1 MKNQDVVRG
10 RRKQHVK
17 EYKISKFKGI
27 KVKTMIEF
35 KFTFFFFLMKSERIL
50 KNFSCKIRLMVRTT
64 LI

>member
-27 KVKTMIEF
+27 KVITMIEF
-35 KFTFFFFLMKSERIL
+35 KFTFFFLMKSERIL

>member
-35 KFTFFFFLMKSERIL
+35 KFTIFFLMKSERIL